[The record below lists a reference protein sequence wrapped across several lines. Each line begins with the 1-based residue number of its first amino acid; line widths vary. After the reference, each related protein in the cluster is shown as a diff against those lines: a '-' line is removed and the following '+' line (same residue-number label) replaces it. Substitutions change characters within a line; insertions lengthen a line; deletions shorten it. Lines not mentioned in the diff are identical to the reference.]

1 MYHSRKNS
9 TGGITLIETVVSIA
23 LLSFA
28 VAGPMT
34 LAAHSIKASSAA
46 KNELIATHLA
56 EEGLE
61 VVRNLRDN
69 SSAEDNGDRDGPIDG
84 FVWVKA
90 ILGNCK
96 WEPGCA
102 IDITQHVPN
111 GTSNVWSLNAPGRYN
126 AVIPCPGSCAD
137 ESVVYF
143 NPDTGLYRQSENILG
158 SPWVRTQFTRTI
170 FMTGTDDPNAPERQA
185 HVTAVV
191 TYPGYGGIRRTI
203 RVTQDIYNWFP
214 YLP

>member
-1 MYHSRKNS
+1 MSHPRKKK
-9 TGGITLIETVVSIA
+9 GGFTLVETIVSLA

-34 LAAHSIKASSAA
+34 LAAHSIKASGAA

-69 SSAEDNGDRDGPIDG
+69 SSAEDNGDRDGLGEG
-84 FVWVKA
+84 FVWMQN
-90 ILGNCK
+90 IFGNCK
-96 WEPGCA
+96 FAWGCA
-102 IDITQHVPN
+102 IDITQHVPSGTN
-111 GTSNVWSLNAPGRYN
+111 GVWSLTPPNRYN
-126 AVIPCPGSCAD
+126 AIILCPGNCAA

-143 NPDTGLYRQSENILG
+143 NPGTGLYRQSENALG

-170 FMTGTDDPNAPERQA
+170 FMTGIDDPNEPERQVR
-185 HVTAVV
+185 VTAVV
-191 TYPGYGGIRRTI
+191 TYAGYGGIIRTI
-203 RVTQDIYNWFP
+203 RVTQDVYNWFP